1 MKRTYNKRKGTTS
14 GFTIGLDLG
23 DRRHHY
29 CVLGDHADP
38 LEEDSIANTR
48 ESLSML
54 AKGFPGST
62 AAMEAGTH
70 SPWVS
75 RHLESC
81 GMRVIVANPRKLRA
95 VYENQRKCDRQD
107 AQTLARLAR
116 SDEKLLH
123 PVHHGSEEAQK
134 DMLMIKL
141 RDSMVRAR
149 TSLFNAIRTTL
160 KSLGYKVSKP
170 SAESL
175 PARIAGEVPPEIRE
189 MIAATLGA
197 MSELTA
203 RIKTLDR
210 EILQMGKEKYPQTM
224 FLQQVGGVGP
234 ITSLYYVLKIEDPRR
249 FEKVRDVGAFLG
261 LCPRRD
267 QSGDTDKQLRISKS
281 GDRYLRRLLVS
292 AAQYTLGPFGPESA
306 LRDYGLKLAASGG
319 PRAKK
324 RAIVAV
330 ARKLSVLL
338 LSLWRN
344 QEVYEPYPET
354 FEPA

>member
-1 MKRTYNKRKGTTS
+1 MKRTYKKQRGTTS
-14 GFTIGLDLG
+14 EYTIGLDLG
-23 DRRHHY
+23 ERKHHY
-29 CVLGDHADP
+29 CALGDHADP

-48 ESLSML
+48 EGLSQL
-54 AKGFPGST
+54 AAAFPGAT
-62 AAMEAGTH
+62 VAMEAGTH

-81 GMRVIVANPRKLRA
+81 GMRVIVADPRKLRA
-95 VYENQRKCDRQD
+95 VFENPRKCDRLD
-107 AQTLARLAR
+107 AETLARLAR

-149 TSLFNAIRTTL
+149 TSLFNAVRSTL

-170 SAESL
+170 SAERL
-175 PARIAGEVPPEIRE
+175 PAQIAGEVPAEIHQ

-197 MSELTA
+197 MTEMTT
-203 RIKTLDR
+203 RIKDLDK
-210 EILQMGKEKYPQTM
+210 EILRMGKEKYPQTM
-224 FLQQVGGVGP
+224 FLQQVSGVGP

-249 FEKVRDVGAFLG
+249 FEKVRDVGAYLG

-267 QSGDTDKQLRISKS
+267 QSGDTDKQLRITKS

-292 AAQYTLGPFGPESA
+292 AAQYMLGPFGPASA

-338 LSLWRN
+338 LSLWKN
-344 QEVYEPYPET
+344 QEFYEPYPET
-354 FEPA
+354 FESA